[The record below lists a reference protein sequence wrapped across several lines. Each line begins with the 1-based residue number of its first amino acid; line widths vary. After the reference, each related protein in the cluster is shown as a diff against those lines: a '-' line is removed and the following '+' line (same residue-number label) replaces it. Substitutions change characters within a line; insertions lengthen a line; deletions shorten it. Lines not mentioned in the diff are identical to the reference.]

1 MRVSGARA
9 SGLSPTNLLFLER
22 PATLGKS
29 SDTSGVLEAPGI
41 LGPLQCSPP
50 LHFVFQHGV
59 RRGCNTNR
67 FVAGQVRKC
76 GLDRT
81 KDDQRAIT
89 VGAEVRASSIR
100 LCRVR
105 LPSFGTSSSPCCPA
119 YNSTSSAS
127 QHVSRPTHR
136 AWSCALN
143 IGSDR
148 RLAMLGCG
156 LASLGYMNGV
166 LLFAGR
172 HSYAHKGCITR

>member
-1 MRVSGARA
+1 M
-9 SGLSPTNLLFLER
+9 
-22 PATLGKS
+22 
-29 SDTSGVLEAPGI
+29 
-41 LGPLQCSPP
+41 
-50 LHFVFQHGV
+50 
-59 RRGCNTNR
+59 
-67 FVAGQVRKC
+67 
-76 GLDRT
+76 
-81 KDDQRAIT
+81 
-89 VGAEVRASSIR
+89 GAEVRASCIR

-105 LPSFGTSSSPCCPA
+105 LLSSGTSSSPCCPA